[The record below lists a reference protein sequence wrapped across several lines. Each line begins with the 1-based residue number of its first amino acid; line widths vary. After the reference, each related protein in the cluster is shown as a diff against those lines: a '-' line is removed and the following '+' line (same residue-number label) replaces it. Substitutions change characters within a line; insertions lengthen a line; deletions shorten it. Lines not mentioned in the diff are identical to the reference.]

1 MPETIDASECAA
13 LLRCSPDQVEEMARA
28 GDLPGL
34 KIGRA
39 WLFVRH
45 DLLAFLAEKARDEAQ
60 ARRSK
65 RAPTATQAPLKSR
78 RRAAPVLPSLVRS

>member
-1 MPETIDASECAA
+1 MDTIDTTECAA

-39 WLFVRH
+39 WLFVRA
-45 DLLAFLAEKARDEAQ
+45 DLLLYLAERARDEAHK
-60 ARRSK
+60 RRAQ
-65 RAPTATQAPLKSR
+65 RAPTATQAPQVRGR
-78 RRAAPVLPSLVRS
+78 RRSAPVLPVLVRP

>member
-1 MPETIDASECAA
+1 MRAA
-13 LLRCSPDQVEEMARA
+13 AAVLCRSGRGDGQA

-65 RAPTATQAPLKSR
+65 RSPGATQAPTVKSR
-78 RRAAPVLPSLVRS
+78 RRVAPVLPSLVR

>member
-1 MPETIDASECAA
+1 MDTIDASECAD
-13 LLRCSPDQVEEMARA
+13 LLRCSADQVEEMARA

-39 WLFVRH
+39 WLFVRA
-45 DLLAFLAEKARDEAQ
+45 DLLAFLAERARDEAQ

-65 RAPTATQAPLKSR
+65 RSPSVQAPQVKSR
-78 RRAAPVLPSLVRS
+78 RRVAPVLPSLVRS

>member
-1 MPETIDASECAA
+1 MDTIDATECAQ

-28 GDLPGL
+28 GELPAV

-39 WLFVRH
+39 WLFVRA
-45 DLLAFLAEKARDEAQ
+45 DLLQFLGEKAREEAQ

-65 RAPTATQAPLKSR
+65 RQPTATVAPQVRGR
-78 RRAAPVLPSLVRS
+78 RRVAPVLPVLVRA